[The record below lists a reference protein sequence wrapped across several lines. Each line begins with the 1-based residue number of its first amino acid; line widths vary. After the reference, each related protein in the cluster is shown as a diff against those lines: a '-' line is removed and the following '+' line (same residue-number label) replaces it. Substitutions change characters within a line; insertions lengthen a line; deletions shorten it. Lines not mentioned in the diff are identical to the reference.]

1 MPSCR
6 NRGLPPFLHRLG
18 LFAALLLFGAGG
30 APAQETAAY
39 PIIREIVFAGNE
51 TTQPSVMLREM
62 VVHVGDPVDSV
73 RVERSRQGVQDLGLF
88 RSVGVAQER
97 VEGGVRLVFT
107 VKEKFYILPLP
118 SASANSDGDYS
129 YGFRVQWY
137 NVWGLNHSLV
147 TYYQKRQLSQGAADP
162 VKSGVQTRYHLRYSA
177 PLIAG
182 SRNSLNLALGRE
194 VTPYL
199 QPRVYDSIGDFA
211 SVGLSRK
218 LSDRVDSQGWE
229 LSGGLNWNRQQTSGP
244 DAQPDQGRQTGL
256 SAGLSYRDLHDKL
269 YSDEGVAYGFSIG
282 SASRDV
288 LSDYASTGWN
298 ANYANYLHMGEMPH
312 QSLNL
317 FASTASYHGGPPGAE
332 PGYSLGGVGNL
343 RGFEP
348 ETVKGDSYY
357 VLSAEFLRPV
367 FRNSI
372 RALAVLDVGSM
383 VDSSNVVNQ
392 PGDEN
397 IGKVLVSAGV
407 GVRIRVQAFVN
418 LELELGIAWP
428 LDGGGYRIF
437 ASKI

>member
-1 MPSCR
+1 MS
-6 NRGLPPFLHRLG
+6 GLR
-18 LFAALLLFGAGG
+18 AWALMLCAWLPAGAL
-30 APAQETAAY
+30 AQD
-39 PIIREIVFAGNE
+39 PLPVIREIVFAGNE
-51 TTQPSVMLREM
+51 VTQPKIMLREM
-62 VVHVGDPVDSV
+62 VIKPGDAADPGLI
-73 RVERSRQGVQDLGLF
+73 ERSRQGVQDLGLF
-88 RSVGVAQER
+88 RSVGVAQEM

-107 VKEKFYILPLP
+107 VKERFYILPLP

-147 TYYQKRQLSQGAADP
+147 SYYQKRQLAQGDADP

-177 PLIAG
+177 PLIAD
-182 SRNSLNLALGRE
+182 SPYSLNLGLGRE

-218 LSDRVDSQGWE
+218 LSDRANSQGWE
-229 LSGGLNWNRQQTSGP
+229 ISGGLNWNRQHTSGP

-256 SAGLSYRDLHDKL
+256 SAGLSYRDLRDNL
-269 YSDEGVAYGFSIG
+269 YSNEGVAYGFSAG
-282 SASRDV
+282 TASRDV
-288 LSDYASTGWN
+288 LSDYASTSWN
-298 ANYANYLHMGEMPH
+298 ANYANYLHVGELPH

-317 FASTASYHGGPPGAE
+317 FASTASRYGGPPGAE

-372 RALAVLDVGSM
+372 RVLAVLDAGSM
-383 VDSSNVVNQ
+383 VDSSNVVDQ

-428 LDGGGYRIF
+428 LDGGDYRIF